1 MRKVLLIILIFL
13 PTCGYQPLYKNMQL
27 KDYNFKKIT
36 LQGDVEIN
44 KKIINYLSIK
54 ENSTI
59 QDFPELILKSIFNT
73 EATSKDSK
81 GVVNSYRSSL
91 NVNLKIVKDAKNID
105 NKNFSLKFDYNK
117 RENNFDLIQYQNKI
131 KSQLSDRIIEDIFLY
146 LNTK

>member
-13 PTCGYQPLYKNMQL
+13 PTCGYQPLYKSMQL
-27 KDYNFKKIT
+27 KDYSFKKIT
-36 LQGDVEIN
+36 LQGDIEIN

-59 QDFPELILKSIFNT
+59 QDFPELILISSFNT
-73 EATSKDSK
+73 EATSKDTK
-81 GVVNSYRSSL
+81 GVVNSYRSFL
-91 NVNLKIVKDAKNID
+91 DVNLKIVKEAKTIN

-117 RENNFDLIQYQNKI
+117 KENKIDLIEFQNKI
-131 KSQLSDRIIEDIFLY
+131 KSQLSDKIIEDIFLY

>member
-36 LQGDVEIN
+36 LQGDIEIN

-59 QDFPELILKSIFNT
+59 QDFPELILISSFNT

-81 GVVNSYRSSL
+81 GVVNSYRSFL
-91 NVNLKIVKDAKNID
+91 NVNLKIVKEAKTIN
-105 NKNFSLKFDYNK
+105 NKNFSLRFDYNK
-117 RENNFDLIQYQNKI
+117 KENNFELIQYQNKI

>member
-1 MRKVLLIILIFL
+1 
-13 PTCGYQPLYKNMQL
+13 MQL

-36 LQGDVEIN
+36 LQGDIEIN

-59 QDFPELILKSIFNT
+59 QDFPELILISSFNT

-81 GVVNSYRSSL
+81 GVVNSYRSFL
-91 NVNLKIVKDAKNID
+91 NVNLKIVKEAKTIN
-105 NKNFSLKFDYNK
+105 NKNFSLRFDYNK
-117 RENNFDLIQYQNKI
+117 KENNFELIQYQNKI